1 MNNPVTNEKIAIIGF
16 SCLFPGATTPS
27 EYWHNL
33 INGKITTSPVT
44 AAHFG
49 ADPALYYDPQRR
61 TRDTTYALSGGYIQA
76 HIPEVDELGKESAW
90 SLYVAREGLRHSG
103 YLNKT
108 DVLARC
114 GLILGSLSFP
124 TQESHRLVAP
134 TYTPVLE
141 RAIADLIGMDDFRLP
156 LPTGDMPRAALHSP
170 STVVAQKLGL
180 GGTAFCIDAA
190 CASSLYAI
198 GLGCAYLLSGE
209 ADLMLTG
216 AVSAADP
223 LFVNMGFT
231 HFGAYPDRGQ
241 SRPLDVESDGLI
253 SGEGAGM
260 VVLKR
265 YSEAVRDGDT
275 VYAVIGGI
283 GLSNDGRGKH
293 PLTPNSRGQILALER
308 AYAGGVDPRQV
319 QYVECHASGTPL
331 GDKTELNSMDEFFDK
346 NDTLPLIGSV
356 KANHGHLL
364 TVAGLASILKVILSM
379 QHEQIPATVGV
390 EQPLSSR
397 RFGAAQIVR
406 QATSWTGKAKTAGI
420 NAFGFGGVSAHLIL
434 QTPAAAV
441 QPQAS
446 PSTPKARLAIVGM
459 DAQFGGCVGLESF
472 AQTLYAGK
480 QHFIPLPP
488 KRWKG
493 LGEDAPQAAYIDSFE
508 IDFLRFKFP
517 PREDDQPTP
526 QHLLLLKVADNA
538 VLDAQLTEDSNVAVI
553 VVLETDLSL
562 HQYRSRLDLSWQIKE
577 GLARQGYE
585 LATDIPA
592 VEQIAKDA
600 LSPHAQVNQYTSYI
614 GNIISSRVSALWNFS
629 GPAFTL
635 SASESAVYKAL
646 EVAQILLADGTLD
659 AVVIG
664 AVDLAAGIENVAL
677 RRAQYPINTGTVT
690 LSFDQHAN
698 GWQAGE
704 GAGAVVV
711 KRADRAEGQHVY
723 ATIDG
728 VALLPHTDAD
738 SVAQALKMALDAA
751 GIKPEAVG
759 YVEASASG
767 IATQDE
773 AEIAGL
779 TRIYRQQGDTL
790 HTALGSVKA
799 NIGHT
804 GAAAGIASLIK
815 TALCLD
821 RRFIPATP
829 NWSTPKQPEQW
840 AGSAFYVPRESQT
853 WFSPQGVRRSAVIS
867 SLGDDETCAQVV
879 LTEAYTPTQRAAGS
893 EYLKHKGLYL
903 FPVDADDRDT
913 LIHRLQQLE
922 GALEG
927 QDSLSA
933 LAQRTYAAF
942 RNGQYVAVIIARDAE
957 TLRREVQLAL
967 KGIPATFERGGD
979 WQTPAG
985 SAFSAN
991 PLGATGGIA
1000 FVYPG
1005 AFNSYPD
1012 HGRDWLHL
1020 FPSALDYAQS
1030 LNPNVGH
1037 QVGET
1042 LLYPRYLASPDRAQ
1056 VKAARARLM
1065 GDQNAIMES
1074 GVMFSLLYSHVLR
1087 EVFQIKP
1094 DMAFGYSL
1102 GETSML
1108 WALEVWRDSDVARKA
1123 LRESPLFQ
1131 SRLFGAKTAVRE
1143 AWGLPTHSDDDFWA
1157 SYILSATAAA
1167 VYEQLAHE
1175 TRVYL
1180 THINTPLE
1188 VVIAGDPVA
1197 CERVIARLG
1206 CESLRAPFKTVIHND
1221 AMLSEYDA
1229 FYQLYRRPVHA
1240 VKDNITFYSAADYE
1254 PMRLDTELVA
1264 RSAARVSCKQ
1274 VDFPRL
1280 INNTYRDG
1288 ARIFIELGP
1297 ASTCTRWIN
1306 DTLHHEGREHLAV
1319 AIDQL
1324 KLDDHTALLKMLARL
1339 VSHRVPLNLSP
1350 LYDEGLPIT
1359 ERKRLPR
1366 TITLGGDS
1374 VQEVILSEDNRR
1386 RMGKPSSRRAEPALT
1401 NVAAG
1406 LSRVGGDHSTL
1417 LQNRLSGLRDIE
1429 AILKAQTARP
1439 TADAPVIVAQPPRQP
1454 RVSPRYTPRP
1464 AIFDTYSLD
1473 QFARGSIKACFG
1485 EEYAIYDH
1493 KRAPRIP
1500 NTDLMLVSRIVEVNA
1515 TRLVTQAGSSMVG
1528 EYDVSPDMWFF
1539 RDNPYPFTPYSMLME
1554 IALQPCGF
1562 LSAYMGPTL
1571 AFPDIDFYFRN
1582 LDGAGKLLR
1591 EVDLRGRTL
1600 VNRVELV
1607 SSTTL
1612 QGIIIQKYTFDM
1624 QLDGESFYVGS
1635 STFGYFTE
1643 QALAS
1648 QAGLDRGKPPVKWH
1662 EATPAAQPVR
1672 LPGNRTV
1679 SPSEAAVFSL
1689 PTGQLAF
1696 LDDVLIAVEGGAQ
1709 GLGYAYGTNNVHP
1722 SDWFFTC
1729 HFHQDPVMPGSLGL
1743 ETVVQAIQ
1751 AYALQAGLSQ
1761 GLRAPR
1767 FGLVENHELVWKY
1780 RGQVLNDSRN
1790 VAVEVHITKI
1800 ERTAGAILISADASL
1815 WKGTLRIYEFK
1826 NVGVRIVDTPNGG
1839 EYV

>member
-1 MNNPVTNEKIAIIGF
+1 MNNPATNEKIAIIGF
-16 SCLFPGATTPS
+16 SCLFPGATTPA

-33 INGKITTSPVT
+33 INGKITTSPAT
-44 AAHFG
+44 ESQFG
-49 ADPALYYDPQRR
+49 ADPALYYDAQRR
-61 TRDTTYALSGGYIQA
+61 TRDTTYALNGGYVQADIQD
-76 HIPEVDELGKESAW
+76 VNELGKESAW
-90 SLYVAREGLRHSG
+90 SLYVAGEGLRHSG

-134 TYTPVLE
+134 VYTPVLE
-141 RAIADLIGMDDFRLP
+141 RAIADLLGMDDFQLP
-156 LPTGDMPRAALHSP
+156 LLSDAPRAALHSP
-170 STVVAQKLGL
+170 STTVAQKLGL
-180 GGTAFCIDAA
+180 GGTVFCIDSA

-198 GLGCAYLLSGE
+198 GLGCAYLLAGE

-265 YSEAVRDGDT
+265 YSEAIRDGDT

-331 GDKTELNSMDEFFDK
+331 GDKTELNSMDEFFAD
-346 NDTLPLIGSV
+346 NRALPLIGSV

-364 TVAGLASILKVILSM
+364 TVAGLASVLKVILSM

-390 EQPLSSR
+390 QQPLSSR

-406 QATSWTGKAKTAGI
+406 QTTPWAGAAKTAGI
-420 NAFGFGGVSAHLIL
+420 NAFGFGGVSAHLVL

-446 PSTPKARLAIVGM
+446 APTPKARLAIVGM

-493 LGEDAPQAAYIDSFE
+493 LAEDAPQAAYIDSFE

-577 GLARQGYE
+577 GLASHGYE

-592 VEQIAKDA
+592 LEHITKEA

-635 SASESAVYKAL
+635 SGAENAVYKAL
-646 EVAQILLADGTLD
+646 EVAQLLLADGTLD

-664 AVDLAAGIENVAL
+664 AVDLAAGVENIAL
-677 RRAQYPINTGTVT
+677 RNAQHPINTGTLT
-690 LSFDQHAN
+690 LSFDQAAN

-704 GAGAVVV
+704 GAGAVVI
-711 KRADRAEGQHVY
+711 KRADRAEGQHIY

-728 VALLPHTDAD
+728 VALLPRNDAD
-738 SVAQALKMALDAA
+738 GVAQTLKTALDAA
-751 GIKPEAVG
+751 GIKPEAIG

-767 IATQDE
+767 IPAQDD

-779 TRIYRQQGDTL
+779 TRIYRKQGDTL

-804 GAAAGIASLIK
+804 GAASGIASLIK

-829 NWSTPKQPEQW
+829 NWSAPKQPQQW
-840 AGSAFYVPRESQT
+840 VGSAFYVPRESQT
-853 WFSPQGVRRSAVIS
+853 WFSPQGVPRSAVIS
-867 SLGDDETCAQVV
+867 SLGADGTCAQVV
-879 LTEAYTPTQRAAGS
+879 LTETYMPTKQAAGS
-893 EYLKHKGLYL
+893 DYLKHKGLYL
-903 FPVDADDRDT
+903 FPVDAEDCAT
-913 LIHRLQQLE
+913 LIKRLQQLE
-922 GALEG
+922 SELESQHAL
-927 QDSLSA
+927 A
-933 LAQRTYAAF
+933 TLAQRAYSAF
-942 RNGQYVAVIIARDAE
+942 RTGQYVAVIIARDRDM
-957 TLRREVQLAL
+957 LRRELQLAL

-991 PLGATGGIA
+991 PLGGTGGIA

-1005 AFNSYPD
+1005 AFNSYPG

-1020 FPSALDYAQS
+1020 FPAALDHALS
-1030 LNPNVGH
+1030 FNPDVGH
-1037 QVGET
+1037 QMRDT
-1042 LLYPRYLASPDRAQ
+1042 LLYPRHLASPERAQ
-1056 VKAARARLM
+1056 VRAGRAHLID
-1065 GDQNAIMES
+1065 DQRAMMES
-1074 GVMFSLLYSHVLR
+1074 GILFSMLYTHVLR
-1087 EVFQIKP
+1087 EVFNLKP

-1108 WALEVWRDSDVARKA
+1108 WALEVWRDGDPARKA

-1131 SRLFGAKTAVRE
+1131 SRLFGSKTAVRD
-1143 AWGLPTHSDDDFWA
+1143 AWGLPAHLDDDFWA
-1157 SYILSATAAA
+1157 SYILSATPAA
-1167 VYEQLAHE
+1167 VYDQLAHE

-1188 VVIAGDPVA
+1188 VVIAGDPAA
-1197 CERVIARLG
+1197 CERVIAHLG

-1221 AMLSEYDA
+1221 AILSEYDA
-1229 FYQLYRRPVHA
+1229 FYKLYQRPVHA
-1240 VKDNITFYSAADYE
+1240 VQDNITFYSAADYE
-1254 PMRLDTELVA
+1254 PLRLDSALVA
-1264 RSAARVSCKQ
+1264 HSAARVSCKQ

-1297 ASTCTRWIN
+1297 ASTCTRWIS
-1306 DTLHHEGREHLAV
+1306 DTLNSKGQEHVAV

-1324 KLDDHTALLKMLARL
+1324 RLDDHTALLKMLARL
-1339 VSHRVPLNLSP
+1339 VSHRVPLNLSV
-1350 LYDEGLPIT
+1350 LYDEGIPVT

-1366 TITLGGDS
+1366 TITLGGEP
-1374 VQEVILSEDNRR
+1374 VREVILSADNRR
-1386 RMGKPSSRRAEPALT
+1386 RMGGSPSRRAEPVLMA
-1401 NVAAG
+1401 VPAS
-1406 LSRVGGDHSTL
+1406 LSPVGGDHSAV
-1417 LQNRLSGLRDIE
+1417 LQHRLTGLRDIE
-1429 AILKAQTARP
+1429 ALLKAQTANP
-1439 TADAPVIVAQPPRQP
+1439 TADMPVMASQPPRQA
-1454 RVSPRYTPRP
+1454 RVSPRYTPRQ

-1485 EEYAIYDH
+1485 AEYAIYDD

-1515 TRLVTQAGSSMVG
+1515 TRLVTKAGSSMVG
-1528 EYDVSPDMWFF
+1528 EYDVPPDMWFF

-1554 IALQPCGF
+1554 MALQPCGF

-1571 AFPDIDFYFRN
+1571 AFPEIDFYFRN
-1582 LDGAGKLLR
+1582 LDGTGKLLR

-1635 STFGYFTE
+1635 STFGYFTQ

-1648 QAGLDRGKPPVKWH
+1648 QAGLDRGKPPAKWH
-1662 EATPAAQPVR
+1662 EATPAAQPVH
-1672 LPGNRTV
+1672 LPGNR
-1679 SPSEAAVFSL
+1679 AVPPPDGASFGL
-1689 PTGQLAF
+1689 PRHQLAF
-1696 LDDVLIAVEGGAQ
+1696 LDDVLIAVDGGAQ
-1709 GLGYAYGTNNVHP
+1709 GLGYAYATNNVNP
-1722 SDWFFTC
+1722 ADWFFTC

-1743 ETVVQAIQ
+1743 ETVIQAIQ
-1751 AYALQAGLSQ
+1751 AYALQAGL
-1761 GLRAPR
+1761 GREFRAPR
-1767 FGLVENHELVWKY
+1767 FGLVENHELAWKY
-1780 RGQVLNDSRN
+1780 RGQVLNDSQN
-1790 VAVEVHITKI
+1790 VAVEIHITQI
-1800 ERTAGAILISADASL
+1800 ERLAGAVLISADASL
-1815 WKGTLRIYEFK
+1815 WKDTLRIYEFK